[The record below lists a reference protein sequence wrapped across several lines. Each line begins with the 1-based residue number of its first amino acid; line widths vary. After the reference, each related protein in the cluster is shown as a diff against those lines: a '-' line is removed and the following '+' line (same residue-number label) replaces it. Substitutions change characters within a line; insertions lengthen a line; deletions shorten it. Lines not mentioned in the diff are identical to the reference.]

1 MEIPKNVKV
10 FDFPTSTLWFDEYG
24 ILCSVSK
31 KGPEQTMEESK
42 KWMEEYYKIFGT
54 EKQCM
59 LVDITNATPT
69 SKEARDYAS
78 EELPKIVKAIAMI
91 SNSAMG
97 RMLTN
102 LFFGLKPP
110 PYPAKMF
117 SNEQEAKEWLKSY
130 L

>member
-1 MEIPKNVKV
+1 MEIPKNTKV
-10 FDFPTSTLWFDEYG
+10 FDFPTSSLWFDENG
-24 ILCSVSK
+24 ILCSISK
-31 KGPEQTMEESK
+31 KAPEQTMEESK
-42 KWMEEYYKIFGT
+42 KWMEEYYKIFGDK
-54 EKQCM
+54 KQCM

-69 SKEARDYAS
+69 NKEARDYAAA
-78 EELPKIVKAIAMI
+78 ELPKVVKAIAMI
-91 SNSAMG
+91 SHSALG

-117 SNEQEAKEWLKSY
+117 SNETEAKEWLKSY